1 MVEFGLLVK
10 IWSVPT
16 RCIYK
21 IRCVPKIQV
30 RKKTYP
36 WEGTHTEYLIFVSA
50 GVDVAVWSAAADSVA
65 GGVGEVE
72 ESSIRS
78 LVVVVEEIIVAAET
92 VVEDGGG
99 VSVVI
104 DSVDAVVVCIMVTLL
119 SSLKNKILKWGW
131 EKTRG
136 GLMKYLSGSGKPFSN
151 NSCSVSIYTSSK
163 KKKNK
168 TKQNKTKQNKT
179 KQNKTK
185 QNKTKQN
192 KTKQNKTKQ
201 NKTKQNNNNLK
212 VK

>member
-16 RCIYK
+16 LCIYK
-21 IRCVPKIQV
+21 IRCVPKIEV

-36 WEGTHTEYLIFVSA
+36 WEGTHTEYLTFVSA

-65 GGVGEVE
+65 GGVGEVD
-72 ESSIRS
+72 ESSISS
-78 LVVVVEEIIVAAET
+78 LVVVVEIIVAAET
-92 VVEDGGG
+92 VVEVGGG

-104 DSVDAVVVCIMVTLL
+104 DSVNAVVVCIMVTLFC
-119 SSLKNKILKWGW
+119 SLKKQNIKTGIRW

-136 GLMKYLSGSGKPFSN
+136 GLVEYLSGSGKPFSN

-163 KKKNK
+163 KKK
-168 TKQNKTKQNKT
+168 KQNKTKQNKT

-192 KTKQNKTKQ
+192 KTKQNKTIMI
-201 NKTKQNNNNLK
+201 
-212 VK
+212 

>member
-16 RCIYK
+16 LCIYK
-21 IRCVPKIQV
+21 IRCVPKIEV

-50 GVDVAVWSAAADSVA
+50 GVDVALWSAAADSVA

-72 ESSIRS
+72 ESSISS
-78 LVVVVEEIIVAAET
+78 LVVVVEIIVVAAET

-99 VSVVI
+99 VSVVL
-104 DSVDAVVVCIMVTLL
+104 DSVDAVVVCIMVTLFC
-119 SSLKNKILKWGW
+119 SLKKQNIKMGMGW
-131 EKTRG
+131 EKTRA
-136 GLMKYLSGSGKPFSN
+136 GLVEYLSGSGKPFSN

-163 KKKNK
+163 NK

-179 KQNKTK
+179 KQKKK
-185 QNKTKQN
+185 QNKTIMI
-192 KTKQNKTKQ
+192 
-201 NKTKQNNNNLK
+201 
-212 VK
+212 